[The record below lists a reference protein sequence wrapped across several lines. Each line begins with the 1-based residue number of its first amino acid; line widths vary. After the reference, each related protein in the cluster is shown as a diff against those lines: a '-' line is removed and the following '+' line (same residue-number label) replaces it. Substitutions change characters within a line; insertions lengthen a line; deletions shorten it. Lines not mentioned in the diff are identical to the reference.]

1 MNKAMFWKI
10 ISFLETCA
18 DSDMDTIHWFEAM
31 CLNYSMDPD
40 PIDQLA
46 SCLAFYDLKEEDV

>member
-18 DSDMDTIHWFEAM
+18 DCDMDTLHWFEAM
-31 CLNYSMDPD
+31 CLNYSMDPE

-46 SCLAFYDLKEEDV
+46 SCLAFYDLKEE